1 MSGCV
6 MREGGREGE
15 KGGEGGGEGGREGE
29 KGGRGR
35 RGGRVC
41 VPRAISVIVFVSI
54 VSVLM
59 T

>member
-1 MSGCV
+1 